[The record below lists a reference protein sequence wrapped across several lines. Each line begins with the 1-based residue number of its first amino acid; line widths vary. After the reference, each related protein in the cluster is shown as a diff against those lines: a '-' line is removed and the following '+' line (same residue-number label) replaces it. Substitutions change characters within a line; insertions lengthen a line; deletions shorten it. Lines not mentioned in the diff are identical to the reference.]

1 MDDWS
6 DQGPPRKRMRKGT
19 KSCTECRRRKI
30 RCTFHPDRPGVC
42 NECRSRGTQCIDQEH
57 TVITPPLSGSQF
69 SQGEQPYSLRE
80 RVAHLEHLV
89 EGLTKRLDRQNSRTP
104 STERHESTQPT
115 TCPSMKKKCPLET
128 TSSDELGPSS
138 DQIRNAPV
146 LQLFDNYL
154 VSRRED
160 TSDNDKFAGVKD
172 MSPKAHAVRTELL
185 SILPPTSDVNK
196 IINASF
202 HWFEWQDHFPELFN
216 RADRRLLVG
225 EDCHKTLVAPAEVAK
240 ALMCLCISAIHAPDE
255 FDFQALT
262 EPLDP
267 QVFYDRCVT
276 AVDRLIVRDDDF
288 AATLPGIECQMLLSK
303 LHLAE
308 GRLRKAWLVN
318 RRAIEFA
325 HLAGMHLSTKVPRP
339 EDSLYERRL
348 KIWCS
353 LGTSD
358 RSLSLILGLPYGVA
372 ECFFLP
378 QVKQRLNSNIT
389 APEGYLLRIG
399 VITGH
404 MVDRIQDPS
413 NMSFEATMKLD
424 EELQDSWNAMPIH
437 LRSENPSLGERREH
451 YLERVPLQFM
461 LKLLRALLHLPLMLQ
476 APHKPQFRPCHKIAI
491 DSAREGLSLY
501 KVLRSTTKP
510 YLCKMTDFMA
520 FTLCMLLIVHLHG
533 YSDESP
539 DHSTEQDQKDWGLVE
554 NVVGILRRAATEPGG
569 SVAVESANILGAIF
583 DNRELRPDCCN
594 MSSCKITVPYFGTIT
609 VGAGTKF
616 SKCAAKCAPKLKDL
630 ESTISNT
637 AEAQA
642 SCPGQNS
649 CLPYTPPISDP
660 EGPSTTNTEVL
671 NGDTLTPSLGP
682 GYPDE
687 SWLSRG
693 EPPTNPFAG
702 LEVNAFSGLFDDF
715 GQYMWPNPSVD
726 LGLDQGWNLNWYDAV
741 PP

>member
-1 MDDWS
+1 MDDWT

-42 NECRSRGTQCIDQEH
+42 NECRSRGTKCIDQEH

-80 RVAHLEHLV
+80 RVAQLEHLV
-89 EGLTKRLDRQNSRTP
+89 EGLAKRIDQRSSRTP
-104 STERHESTQPT
+104 SSERHEPTQSIK
-115 TCPSMKKKCPLET
+115 CPGMTETCPLEAE
-128 TSSDELGPSS
+128 SDELGPSS

-160 TSDNDKFAGVKD
+160 SSNNDKFAGVKD
-172 MSPKAHAVRTELL
+172 MSPKAHAVRAELL
-185 SILPPTSDVNK
+185 SMLPPTPDVNK

-202 HWFEWQDHFPELFN
+202 HWFVWQDHFPELFN
-216 RADRRLLVG
+216 RRDKRLVVLDNCN
-225 EDCHKTLVAPAEVAK
+225 EALVAPAEVAK
-240 ALMCLCISAIHAPDE
+240 ALMCLCISAIHAPE
-255 FDFQALT
+255 DFCFQGLT
-262 EPLDP
+262 EPFDP

-303 LHLAE
+303 LHLTE

-339 EDSLYERRL
+339 GDSLYERRL

-372 ECFFLP
+372 EGFFLP
-378 QVKQRLNSNIT
+378 QVEQRLNTNIA
-389 APEGYLLRIG
+389 APEAYLLRIG
-399 VITGH
+399 IITGH
-404 MVDRIQDPS
+404 MVDRMQDPS
-413 NMSFEATMKLD
+413 NMSLEATMRLD
-424 EELQDSWNAMPIH
+424 QELQDSWKSMPNH
-437 LRSENPSLGERREH
+437 LRSADPSPGEKREH

-476 APHKPQFRPCHKIAI
+476 SPHKPQFRPCHSIAI
-491 DSAREGLSLY
+491 ESAREGLMLY
-501 KVLRSTTKP
+501 KVLRSTSKP
-510 YLCKMTDFMA
+510 YMCKMMDFMA

-539 DHSTEQDQKDWGLVE
+539 DHSTEQDEKDWGLVE
-554 NVVGILRRAATEPGG
+554 KVVEILRRAATEPGG

-583 DNRELRPDCCN
+583 DTRGIKPDWSN
-594 MSSCKITVPYFGTIT
+594 MTSCKITVPYFGTIT

-616 SKCAAKCAPKLKDL
+616 FKGSAKNKDQ

-637 AEAQA
+637 AGTEA
-642 SCPGQNS
+642 SCPRQHPS
-649 CLPYTPPISDP
+649 VPYTPPISDP
-660 EGPSTTNTEVL
+660 EGPSTTNTEAL
-671 NGDTLTPSLGP
+671 DDDNLTPSLGP

-687 SWLSRG
+687 SWLPRG
-693 EPPTNPFAG
+693 EPPGNPFVG

-715 GQYMWPNPSVD
+715 GQYMWPNPNVD
-726 LGLDQGWNLNWYDAV
+726 LGLDQGWNLNWYDGV
-741 PP
+741 PPQ